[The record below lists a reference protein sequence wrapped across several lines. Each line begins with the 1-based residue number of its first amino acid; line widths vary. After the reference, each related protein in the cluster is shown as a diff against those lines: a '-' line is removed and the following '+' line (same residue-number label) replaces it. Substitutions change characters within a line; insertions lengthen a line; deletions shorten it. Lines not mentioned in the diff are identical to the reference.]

1 MYKETEPLIENTVC
15 EARIG
20 KDGKVI
26 SYRIKAA
33 EGYLLHETTLDEKII
48 DENTGQETGEI
59 KKGFTASYITAGAG
73 YDFVKN
79 PREIYCVNLCE

>member
-15 EARIG
+15 EERLG

-26 SYRIKAA
+26 SYRIKAT

-48 DENTGQETGEI
+48 DKNTGLETGEI
-59 KKGFTASYITAGAG
+59 RKGFTSSYITAGAG

-79 PREIYCVNLCE
+79 TRKIYCVKS